1 MGMPLLPSVYS
12 FLLQKHLVWRDVML
26 DAPKVYAGYTAPPNG
41 LLAMSPEEVEAIWMV
56 GTHTHTLAL

>member
-26 DAPKVYAGYTAPPNG
+26 DAPKVYAGYTAPP
-41 LLAMSPEEVEAIWMV
+41 
-56 GTHTHTLAL
+56 